1 MAVETDTISVFK
13 KKFLLSFFLF
23 ALTLIV
29 GTVGYWLIAVEEY
42 PLIDYIYMTV
52 ITVATVGYREV
63 IDVTTSTSGKLFTIF
78 LIFAGMSVILYF
90 LSNATA
96 FLIEGDI
103 KEIFWRKRMQKLIS
117 RMKDHYIVCGIGR
130 LGLHV
135 VEELHQTGRATVI
148 IDNDPAQVNQF
159 KERLSDIGIIIGD
172 ATDSEILE
180 QAGIAYAGGL
190 IVATGSDKDNLV
202 ITLSARQACPA
213 LRIVTR
219 CSDIKNTERLK
230 KAGADA
236 VVSSNLIGGLRMASE
251 MIRPTVVTFLDQMLR
266 DRDKN
271 LRVEEIKLPAGSP
284 LIGKQL
290 GNIKKQ
296 ALVLAFL
303 GKDGSYVYNP
313 PDELLLEEGM
323 VLIFMGSPEDRE
335 RLESGVIPH

>member
-1 MAVETDTISVFK
+1 MAEEISTISAFK
-13 KKFLLSFFLF
+13 KKFLLSFSLF
-23 ALTLIV
+23 ILTLTV
-29 GTVGYWLIAVEEY
+29 GTIGYWLIAVEEY

-103 KEIFWRKRMQKLIS
+103 KEIFWRKKMQKLIGK
-117 RMKDHYIVCGIGR
+117 MKDHYIVCGIGR

-135 VEELHQTGRATVI
+135 VEELHQTGRQAVV
-148 IDNDPAQVNQF
+148 IDNNPARVEEF
-159 KERLSDIGIIIGD
+159 KERFSNIGVVIAD
-172 ATDSEILE
+172 ATDSEVLE
-180 QAGIAYAGGL
+180 KAGIAYAGGL
-190 IVATGSDKDNLV
+190 IVTTGSDKDNLV
-202 ITLSARQACPA
+202 ITLSARQSCPN

-219 CSDIKNTERLK
+219 CNDIKNTERLK
-230 KAGADA
+230 KAGADS

-271 LRVEEIKLPAGSP
+271 LRVEEIRLTAGSP
-284 LIGKQL
+284 LIGRQI
-290 GNIKKQ
+290 GGIKRQ
-296 ALVLAFL
+296 ALILALL
-303 GKDGSYVYNP
+303 GKDGSYAYNP
-313 PDELLLEEGM
+313 SDEILLEEGM
-323 VLIFMGSPEDRE
+323 ALIFMGSPEDRKK
-335 RLESGVIPH
+335 LEG